1 MMPKNIR
8 FDDYILEEAKR
19 YQLQKNIS
27 FSELVR
33 LALQSYLRRKMY
45 SS

>member
-1 MMPKNIR
+1 MTPKNIR

-19 YQLQKNIS
+19 YQLQKKIS
-27 FSELVR
+27 FSALVR
-33 LALQSYLRRKMY
+33 LALQSYLRRKMN